1 MATPTILVVDD
12 EQLIRWSIAER
23 LRDLKYAVLEADSA
37 ATALHEL
44 RESPDL
50 VLLDQRLPDVERFEL
65 LDSIKAAAPDVP
77 VIMMTAYSS
86 IENAVEAMKR
96 GAHHYLTKPIEL
108 DEVQLLVEKTLETTS
123 LRREVKELRAARAA
137 PYDFDDMIGQSP
149 TMQAAKA
156 FLEKIAAS
164 PASTV
169 LLVGE
174 SGTGKDLAAKVL
186 HYNSARAER
195 PFMNI
200 TCSALSE
207 NLLESELFGHE
218 RGAFTDAK
226 QKKQGLLELARTGT
240 LFLDEVSELPHDLQP
255 KLLRALEE
263 RRVRRIGGYEE
274 IEVRCRVVAA
284 TNESL
289 EEAVAEGRF
298 REDLFYR
305 LNVLRVALPPLR
317 ARQGDVTV
325 LARHFLA
332 GLEEDQGL
340 PPVRLS
346 PDALRALE
354 AHTWPGNVRELKN
367 VLERAA
373 LLCDGGVILPS
384 DLSLGGRRR
393 MPADAAAQ
401 ATGFIAIP
409 AEGRTLSSVESEA
422 IRLSLGL
429 TGWNRSAAARILDI
443 SRPTLARKI
452 ELYGLS
458 PDVEHGT
465 VQ

>member
-1 MATPTILVVDD
+1 MSYQLASREEPAVESRDDAAAADAFRTVVGKSDT
-12 EQLIRWSIAER
+12 
-23 LRDLKYAVLEADSA
+23 LREAVD
-37 ATALHEL
+37 TAL
-44 RESPDL
+44 RIA
-50 VLLDQRLPDVERFEL
+50 R
-65 LDSIKAAAPDVP
+65 
-77 VIMMTAYSS
+77 
-86 IENAVEAMKR
+86 R
-96 GAHHYLTKPIEL
+96 G
-108 DEVQLLVEKTLETTS
+108 S
-123 LRREVKELRAARAA
+123 
-137 PYDFDDMIGQSP
+137 
-149 TMQAAKA
+149 
-156 FLEKIAAS
+156 
-164 PASTV
+164 STV
-169 LLVGE
+169 LVVGE
-174 SGTGKDLAAKVL
+174 TGTGKELFARGIHYAGPSPEAPFVAVNCAAI
-186 HYNSARAER
+186 
-195 PFMNI
+195 PG
-200 TCSALSE
+200 T
-207 NLLESELFGHE
+207 LLESELFGHE

-263 RRVRRIGGYEE
+263 RRVRRIGGYDE

-289 EEAVAEGRF
+289 EEAVADGRF

-317 ARQGDVTV
+317 SRQGDVTV
-325 LARHFLA
+325 LARHFLG

-373 LLCDGGVILPS
+373 LLCDGGVIQPS

-393 MPADAAAQ
+393 VPADAVAQ

-422 IRLSLGL
+422 IRLTLCL

-458 PDVEHGT
+458 PDTEHGT